1 LLTAG
6 IICEYNPF
14 HLGHR
19 KQFGQIREA
28 LGQDTGIVCLM
39 SGNYV
44 QRGAPALFDKSRRA
58 EAALR
63 SGADLVLE
71 LPVTVSL
78 SSAEGFAGGG
88 VGILGKFC
96 DYLAFGCETGNADS
110 LNRMA
115 EALLSPAF
123 PEKLKE
129 ELARG
134 ISFPAARQ
142 AALEKLSLEA
152 SLLSMPNDI
161 LAVEYCKAIL
171 SQGSA
176 IKPLPLCREGSY
188 HSLLP
193 DRENPSAAFLRER
206 IRLGESFLEYVP
218 EEAADCFP
226 LSEIYTL
233 EAGERAV
240 LAKLRMMEESDFEAL
255 PYGSEGLWRRLMHA
269 CRENGSLEEILT
281 AAKSKRYTRSRLD
294 RMVMCAYLGITR
306 EILAAPVP
314 YIRVLGFR
322 EKGREILS
330 RAKKALPLRNA
341 GSAGEGSY
349 YQLEKRWEDLYGLFR
364 VEGVT
369 PPGAE
374 SRRRVVYLRADE

>member
-1 LLTAG
+1 MLTAG

-19 KQFGQIREA
+19 KQFRQIRET
-28 LGQDTGIVCLM
+28 LGPDTGIVCLM
-39 SGNYV
+39 SGNFV
-44 QRGAPALFDKSRRA
+44 QRGAPAMFDKSRRA

-71 LPVTVSL
+71 LPVPVCL

-96 DYLAFGCETGNADS
+96 DYLAFGCETGDADS
-110 LNRMA
+110 LTQTA
-115 EALLSPAF
+115 GKLLSPEF
-123 PEKLKE
+123 PEALKS
-129 ELARG
+129 ELSRG

-142 AALEKLSLEA
+142 AALESMGADA
-152 SLLSMPNDI
+152 SLLSKPNDI

-171 SQGSA
+171 AQGSGV
-176 IKPLPLCREGSY
+176 KPLPLRREGEY

-206 IRLGESFLEYVP
+206 IRLGESFLEYIP
-218 EEAADCFP
+218 EETADCFP
-226 LSEIYTL
+226 LSEIHTL

-240 LAKLRMMEESDFEAL
+240 LARLRTMEERDFEAL
-255 PYGSEGLWRRLMHA
+255 PYGSEGLWRRLMRS
-269 CRENGSLEEILT
+269 CREKASLEEILA
-281 AAKSKRYTRSRLD
+281 AAKTKRYTRSRLD
-294 RMVMCAYLGITR
+294 RMVMCAYLGITQ
-306 EILAAPVP
+306 EILSAPVP
-314 YIRVLGFR
+314 YVRVLGFR
-322 EKGREILS
+322 EKGQEILS

-349 YQLEKRWEDLYGLFR
+349 FELEKRWDDLYGLFR
-364 VEGVT
+364 AAGVT
-369 PPGAE
+369 PPGE
-374 SRRRVVYLRADE
+374 EIRRWVVRIL